1 MAEMNIFEKKE
12 SNVRSYCRSF
22 PVVFDKAVNAEL
34 FSGGTRYIDFFAGAG
49 VMNYGHN
56 NPQIKKKILDYLKED
71 NIIHGLDM
79 FTVAKAEFIEA
90 FEEKI
95 LKPRGL
101 DYKFMFCGPT
111 GTNAVEATLKLVR
124 KNKGRT
130 NVIAF
135 SGAFHGMSL
144 GSISMTSD
152 RYSRAG
158 AGVPLNNVTFLPY
171 SHGFG
176 DYKKSLEYIDWML
189 TDDHSGIDKPAA
201 MFLETIQAEGGVN
214 VADVEWL
221 KGIRALCDKHDILM
235 VVDEIQVGVGR
246 AGTFFS
252 FERAGIVPDIVML
265 AKSLSAFGL
274 PMSLM
279 LMKPELDLFKPGE
292 HNGTFRGNQ
301 LGFVGA
307 VAGFDYMIKNDMLGG
322 VNKKSKIIENFLNN
336 KIKAID
342 ERIIT
347 RGIGMIWAMDFS
359 AIDPALSLTV
369 MKKCFENKL
378 IIERAGSN
386 DCVVKIMPPLTI
398 GESELEEGLKIIEA
412 SIKSVLG
419 K

>member
-1 MAEMNIFEKKE
+1 MTNMDIFEKKE
-12 SNVRSYCRSF
+12 SNVRSYCRNF
-22 PVVFDKAVNAEL
+22 PVVFDRAINAEL
-34 FSGGTRYIDFFAGAG
+34 FSGETRYIDFFAGAG

-56 NPQIKKKILDYLKED
+56 NPTIKKKILDYLKED

-79 FTVAKAEFIEA
+79 FTVAKADFIEA
-90 FEEKI
+90 FEKNI
-95 LKPRGL
+95 LAPRNL
-101 DYKFMFCGPT
+101 DYKLMFCGPT

-124 KNKGRT
+124 KNKKRS

-144 GSISMTSD
+144 GSIAMTSD
-152 RYSRAG
+152 SSSRAG
-158 AGVPLNNVTFLPY
+158 AAVPLNNVTFMPY
-171 SHGFG
+171 SNGFG

-201 MFLETIQAEGGVN
+201 MFLETVQAEGGIN
-214 VADVEWL
+214 VAEIEWL

-235 VVDEIQVGVGR
+235 VVDDIQVGVGR

-252 FERAGIVPDIVML
+252 FERAGIVPDVVML
-265 AKSLSAFGL
+265 AKSLSGFGL

-279 LMKPELDLFKPGE
+279 LMKPELDIFKPGE

-307 VAGFDYMIKNDMLGG
+307 VAGIDFMIKNDMLGS
-322 VNKKSKIIENFLNN
+322 VNQKSKIIEDFLQKN
-336 KIKAID
+336 IKGID
-342 ERIIT
+342 ERIII

-359 AIDPALSLTV
+359 GIDSALSLAV
-369 MKKCFENKL
+369 LKKCFDNKL

-386 DCVVKIMPPLTI
+386 DSCVKIMPPLTI
-398 GESELEEGLKIIEA
+398 GVTELEEGLKIVEA
-412 SIKSVLG
+412 SIRSVLN